1 MRSMRRFLDLL
12 YGICGVLAGISVVG
26 ILASV
31 LFQVIARFID
41 VTFDAT
47 EISGFL
53 LAAAI
58 FLGLAYTFHSGAHI
72 RMTSLIH
79 SATGTRKRWIE
90 LYCTMLCAVSAVYF
104 AWHTVDMVID
114 SYSFGDK
121 SPGLMAVPFWI
132 PQMPMA
138 FGVIVLATSFI
149 DEFVAVLRGKEPSF
163 KDVEQIEI
171 EDALKEI
178 GVTPA
183 GASAALGATTAAV
196 RS

>member
-12 YGICGVLAGISVVG
+12 YGACGVLAGIAVVG
-26 ILASV
+26 ILATV
-31 LFQVIARFID
+31 LFQVVSRYIA

-58 FLGLAYTFHSGAHI
+58 FLGLAYTFKAGAHI
-72 RMTSLIH
+72 RMTSLI
-79 SATGTRKRWIE
+79 SNAVGERKRKIE
-90 LYCTMLCAVSAVYF
+90 LFCTALSAVACVYF

-114 SYSFGDK
+114 SYNFGDK

-132 PQMPMA
+132 PQLPMA
-138 FGVIVLATSFI
+138 FGTCVLAVSFI
-149 DEFVAVLRGKEPSF
+149 DEFVAVLRGKVPEF

-171 EDALKEI
+171 EEALKEI
-178 GVTPA
+178 GITPQ
-183 GASAALGATTAAV
+183 TAAPPAPV
-196 RS
+196 RVAEARP

>member
-1 MRSMRRFLDLL
+1 MRRFLDLL
-12 YGICGVLAGISVVG
+12 YGACGVLAGVSVVG

-41 VTFDAT
+41 ITFDAT
-47 EISGFL
+47 EISGFM

-58 FLGLAYTFHSGAHI
+58 FLGLGFTFHSGAHI

-79 SATGTRKRWIE
+79 SATGARKRWIE
-90 LYCTMLCAVSAVYF
+90 LYCTAVCAVSATYF

-114 SYSFGDK
+114 SYNFGDK

-138 FGVIVLATSFI
+138 IGIVVLAIAFV
-149 DEFVAVLRGKEPSF
+149 DEFIAVLRGKVPSF

-171 EDALKEI
+171 EDAMKEI

-183 GASAALGATTAAV
+183 GASPATAATV
-196 RS
+196 RP